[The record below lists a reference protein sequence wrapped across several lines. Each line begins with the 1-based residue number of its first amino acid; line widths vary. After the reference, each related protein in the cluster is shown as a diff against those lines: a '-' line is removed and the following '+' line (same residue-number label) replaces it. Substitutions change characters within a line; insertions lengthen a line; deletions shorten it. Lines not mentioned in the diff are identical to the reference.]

1 MKTDDLIE
9 ALALE
14 PAARAAPDRRVL
26 AFALAG
32 TAAAVAATLWL
43 MGPRPGLAETTGLAS
58 FAGKA
63 GYTVM
68 LAAVGFWL
76 LDRLGRPGAA
86 VRAPALALALL
97 ALAAVAAAILELAPL
112 PAEARMGTL
121 MGSTAS
127 VCPWRIAGLGL
138 LVLPPALLAARRF
151 APLSPALAGAAAG
164 LFAGG
169 LAATA
174 YGLHCGEQAV
184 SFLVVWYTAGV
195 LLTALLGALAGA
207 RLLRW

>member
-32 TAAAVAATLWL
+32 TAAATAVTLWL
-43 MGPRPGLAETTGLAS
+43 MGPRPDFNRLAGLAS

-63 GYTVM
+63 GYTLM
-68 LAAVGFWL
+68 LAGVGFWL
-76 LDRLGRPGAA
+76 LSRLGRPGASI
-86 VRAPALALALL
+86 RAPALSLALL
-97 ALAAVAAAILELAPL
+97 AGAAVTAAIVELSPL
-112 PAEARMGTL
+112 SPQARMGTL

-127 VCPWRIAGLGL
+127 VCPWRIVGLGL
-138 LVLPPALLAARRF
+138 LVLAPAVLAARRF
-151 APLSPALAGAAAG
+151 APVSPVLAGAAAG

-174 YGLHCGEQAV
+174 YGVHCAEQAV
-184 SFLVVWYTAGV
+184 SFLVIWYTAGV
-195 LLTALLGALAGA
+195 LLTALLGAVVGG